1 MRSSVL
7 VFAVSLLALPRAAQA
22 HFTIL
27 APPPASN
34 STNGGKGDPPCGP
47 TDMLSNVV
55 TPVMGGSKL
64 MLKVNETVSHPGFYR
79 VALSIKSR
87 TELPVDN
94 VVKDA
99 SGMVLL
105 PTSKGMSASA
115 EYQTNPVF
123 PVLADNL
130 FPHTSGSMFSG
141 EITLPNVT
149 CDKCTLQ
156 VIEFMANH
164 PSNGDKAGF
173 FYHHCA
179 DLKITA
185 DTSKPVFDPT
195 AGSGAGGGSS
205 GGAASTG
212 GAGGASVAGAAGG
225 ASVAGA
231 AGAATGSG
239 GTGGSTGGSPSVGV
253 SGAGTAG
260 AAAAGAPA
268 SAGSTS
274 STAGAATAAGGWSTA
289 ILGADDTQRSDGCS
303 VSGHAAGSKPLLSL
317 LLGLLVLGRRRSRRR

>member
-7 VFAVSLLALPRAAQA
+7 VLTVSLLTLCRAAQA

-27 APPPASN
+27 APPPAST
-34 STNGGKGDPPCGP
+34 SSNGGKGDPPCGP
-47 TDMLSNVV
+47 TDPASNVV

-64 MLKVNETVSHPGFYR
+64 TLKVNESVSHPGFYR
-79 VALSIKSR
+79 VALALKSR
-87 TELPVDN
+87 AELPPDN
-94 VVKDA
+94 IVKDS

-105 PTSKGMSASA
+105 PTSKGMSATA

-130 FPHTSGSMFSG
+130 FPHTTGSMFSG
-141 EITLPNVT
+141 DITLPNVN

-164 PSNGDKAGF
+164 GSNGDKAGF

-185 DTSKPVFDPT
+185 DTSKPIFDPT

-205 GGAASTG
+205 GGAGSTA
-212 GAGGASVAGAAGG
+212 GAGGASGAAVG
-225 ASVAGA
+225 GA
-231 AGAATGSG
+231 AGAATTGSG
-239 GTGGSTGGSPSVGV
+239 GTGGSTGGSASTGISGGGSVGV
-253 SGAGTAG
+253 PTTG
-260 AAAAGAPA
+260 GAPA
-268 SAGSTS
+268 SAGSS
-274 STAGAATAAGGWSTA
+274 HVGASAGAGGTPVSF
-289 ILGADDTQRSDGCS
+289 GAPDGDSGGCAVSRRS
-303 VSGHAAGSKPLLSL
+303 AGSKPLLSV
-317 LLGLLVLGRRRSRRR
+317 LLGLLVLGRRRNRRR